1 MCGETPGNTGD
12 HAITEK
18 VKAMTES
25 KTTAKTTAKKAEA
38 KTAAFPSTPAFDT
51 AAFEAASDILRE
63 LTRTNYEESVETA
76 RAIMTSGNLKTAMD
90 LQSDY
95 IRAAMKRN
103 MDAARELNEL
113 TVSAV
118 KDVMAPYTEK
128 FNETIEKMKAA

>member
-1 MCGETPGNTGD
+1 
-12 HAITEK
+12 
-18 VKAMTES
+18 MTES
-25 KTTAKTTAKKAEA
+25 KTSTAKTTAKKADT

-76 RAIMTSGNLKTAMD
+76 RAIMTSGNMKSAME

-95 IRAAMKRN
+95 MRSAMKRN

-113 TVSAV
+113 TVSAM
-118 KDVMAPYTEK
+118 KDAMAPYTEK
-128 FNETIEKMKAA
+128 FTETMEKMKAA